1 MSSVFP
7 ADEDAFLWDENVP
20 SAPVGTAEPT
30 GIAAGAS
37 GPLSDAEKRAVRL
50 CVDVMLQSAFALE
63 DPNERYNKLFGHLQK
78 TPLPSKQPVGR
89 EISSDDFTNNLYEE
103 KLPGGVVGFEV
114 NPPDVPALSRT
125 VLIGGRVPVV
135 ISKLLLVF
143 GRSALFQAAE
153 LPALT
158 MTDPAD
164 PARGGNRFFRL
175 VSDPARKMAHDVA
188 CLMAWM
194 KLEDGTD
201 MVEISAWPIEKV

>member
-7 ADEDAFLWDENVP
+7 ADEDAFLWEEDVSSEP
-20 SAPVGTAEPT
+20 PGDPAE
-30 GIAAGAS
+30 AS
-37 GPLSDAEKRAVRL
+37 GPAASPSEALSEAEKRAVRL

-78 TPLPSKQPVGR
+78 SHLPSKQPVGR
-89 EISSDDFTNNLYEE
+89 EVTSDDFANNLYEE
-103 KLPGGVVGFEV
+103 PLPGGVVGLEV

-143 GRSALFQAAE
+143 GRSALFQAVE
-153 LPALT
+153 LPALE

-164 PARGGNRFFRL
+164 PAKAGNRFFRL
-175 VSDPARKMAHDVA
+175 VTDPARKMAA
-188 CLMAWM
+188 
-194 KLEDGTD
+194 
-201 MVEISAWPIEKV
+201 